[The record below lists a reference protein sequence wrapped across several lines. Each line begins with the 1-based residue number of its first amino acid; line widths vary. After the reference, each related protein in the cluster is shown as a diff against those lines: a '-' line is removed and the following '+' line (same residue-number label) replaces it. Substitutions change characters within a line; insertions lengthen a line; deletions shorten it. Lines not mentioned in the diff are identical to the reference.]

1 MEGIKCKECR
11 IGLVS
16 LLLAV
21 VLSVQPVSAQ
31 NTVLKNNLLYD
42 ATGTFN
48 LGVET
53 KLSSHWSFEF
63 NAGYNPWT
71 FSHDKKWKHLML
83 SPQVRYW
90 FKRKDEGTH
99 VDADRRVY
107 SEVYDPGTGRTLH
120 QGLMRPES
128 YDLPARFF
136 TGWFVGADLVY
147 SHFNAGNV
155 KFPFGMYKKVRDQRM
170 QGNLYAGGLF
180 FGHSWELNYRW
191 NLSADLGLNVGY
203 YKAKTYECGHCGT
216 YKGKDDDVFLLPKMG
231 VNIIYKFGKKPE
243 EPLKPLEPKQPE
255 QPELISFYRPMLFK
269 AFTPHVADNTGMAGK
284 LQQDNPV
291 LQHISKYQPY
301 SPSRILRKEE
311 GALYVYF
318 PVDKSD
324 LRRDFRD
331 NAATLDRIISIVDE
345 VLADSTSDVKIIQ
358 IVGMASIEGPEARN
372 QKLGADRGE
381 ALKQYI
387 IAHSKATSPLF
398 DCANGG
404 EAWSEFRDQV
414 NDASFDGKEQILAII
429 DSSDDVAAK
438 ERKIKALNGGST
450 YAYLKKNI
458 LVDQRNSGYIR
469 IYYDYVPD
477 ENAAVINRAIDMM
490 ASDPNAAL
498 KLLRTVESDARSWNA
513 IGAALCRIEKY
524 EEALPYFDR
533 AAETGDSQAR
543 QNAVELRKMMDYNQ
557 KMMEEN
563 AKVQERIELLKA
575 QGRSYEIITK

>member
-53 KLSSHWSFEF
+53 KLSSHWTAEF

-71 FSHDKKWKHLML
+71 FSNDKKWKHLML

-90 FKRKDEGTH
+90 FKAKEEAKF
-99 VDADRRVY
+99 VEAEMV
-107 SEVYDPGTGRTLH
+107 EPGHYFR
-120 QGLMRPES
+120 
-128 YDLPARFF
+128 
-136 TGWFVGADLVY
+136 GWFLGADLVY
-147 SHFNAGNV
+147 SHFNVGNV

-180 FGHSWELNYRW
+180 FGHSWELNWRW
-191 NLSADLGLNVGY
+191 NLSADLGLNVGWMD
-203 YKAKTYECGHCGT
+203 AKVYDCGHCGT
-216 YKGKDDDVFLLPKMG
+216 YKGKDDGVFLMPKLG

-243 EPLKPLEPKQPE
+243 EPLEPLKPQIPE
-255 QPELISFYRPMLFK
+255 RISFYRPKLFK
-269 AFTPHVADNTGMAGK
+269 ASTPHVADNTGTAGK

-438 ERKIKALNGGST
+438 ERKIKALNGGTT

-498 KLLRTVESDARSWNA
+498 KLLRTVESDVRSWNA

-533 AAETGDSQAR
+533 AAERGDSQAR

-563 AKVQERIELLKA
+563 AKAQERIELLKA
-575 QGRSYEIITK
+575 QGRSYEIITKQ

>member
-53 KLSSHWSFEF
+53 KLSSHWTAEF

-71 FSHDKKWKHLML
+71 FSNDKKWKHLML

-90 FKRKDEGTH
+90 FKAKEEAKFVEAEMVEPSHYFR
-99 VDADRRVY
+99 
-107 SEVYDPGTGRTLH
+107 
-120 QGLMRPES
+120 
-128 YDLPARFF
+128 
-136 TGWFVGADLVY
+136 GWFLGADLVY
-147 SHFNAGNV
+147 SHFNVGNV

-170 QGNLYAGGLF
+170 QGDLYAGGLF
-180 FGHSWELNYRW
+180 FGHSWELNWRW
-191 NLSADLGLNVGY
+191 NLSADLGLNVGWMD
-203 YKAKTYECGHCGT
+203 AKVYECGHCGT
-216 YKGKDDDVFLLPKMG
+216 YKGKDDGVFLMPKLG

-243 EPLKPLEPKQPE
+243 EPLKPLEPQLPE
-255 QPELISFYRPMLFK
+255 RISFYRPKLFK

-318 PVDKSD
+318 PVDKSE

-387 IAHSKATSPLF
+387 IAHSKVTSPLF

-498 KLLRTVESDARSWNA
+498 KLLHTVESDARSWNA
-513 IGAALCRIEKY
+513 IGAALCRMEKY

>member
-53 KLSSHWSFEF
+53 KLSSHWTAEL

-71 FSHDKKWKHLML
+71 FSNDKKWKHLML

-90 FKRKDEGTH
+90 FKAKEEPKF
-99 VDADRRVY
+99 VEAEMV
-107 SEVYDPGTGRTLH
+107 EPGHYFR
-120 QGLMRPES
+120 
-128 YDLPARFF
+128 
-136 TGWFVGADLVY
+136 GWFLGADLVY
-147 SHFNAGNV
+147 SHFNVGNV
-155 KFPFGMYKKVRDQRM
+155 KFPFAMYKKVRDQRM
-170 QGNLYAGGLF
+170 QGDLYAGGLF
-180 FGHSWELNYRW
+180 FGHSWELNWRW
-191 NLSADLGLNVGY
+191 NLSADLGLNVGWMD
-203 YKAKTYECGHCGT
+203 AKVYDCGHCGT
-216 YKGKDDDVFLLPKMG
+216 YKGKDDGVFLMPKLG

-243 EPLKPLEPKQPE
+243 EPLEPLEPLKPQIPE
-255 QPELISFYRPMLFK
+255 RISFYQPKLFK

-438 ERKIKALNGGST
+438 ERKIKALNGGTT

-490 ASDPNAAL
+490 ASDLNAAL
-498 KLLRTVESDARSWNA
+498 KLLHTVESDARSWNA
-513 IGAALCRIEKY
+513 IGAALCRMEKY

-563 AKVQERIELLKA
+563 AKAQERIELLKA